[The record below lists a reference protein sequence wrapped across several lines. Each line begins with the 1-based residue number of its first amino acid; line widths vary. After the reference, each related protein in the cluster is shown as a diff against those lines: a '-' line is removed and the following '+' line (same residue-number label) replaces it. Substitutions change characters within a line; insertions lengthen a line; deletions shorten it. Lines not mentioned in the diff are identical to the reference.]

1 MPRCATLAKVKQA
14 AAFLILAMM
23 PALGAGLYPDLVLIN
38 GKIWTVNPAQ
48 PESEAVACLNGKIAA
63 VGSTAE
69 IRKLLGPHT
78 RVIDLHGKRVV
89 PGFNYAHVHFY
100 FGGFNLTSVRLRD
113 ARSQS
118 EFRDRIRD
126 FAAKQPSGRWI
137 TGGEW
142 DHESWSP
149 AQLPAKQLVDDA
161 TGDHPLFVQRLD
173 GHMGL
178 ANSLA
183 LKLAGI
189 TRETPDPPGGT
200 IVHNSSGE
208 PTGILKDAAME
219 PLPANNCTASPPC

>member
-1 MPRCATLAKVKQA
+1 
-14 AAFLILAMM
+14 MM
-23 PALGAGLYPDLVLIN
+23 PLSGAELSPNLVLIN
-38 GKIWTVNPAQ
+38 GKVWTVNPAQ
-48 PESEAVACLNGKIAA
+48 PEAEAVACLAGKIAA

-69 IRKLLGPHT
+69 IRKLIGPHT
-78 RVIDLHGKRVV
+78 RVVDLQGKRVV
-89 PGFNYAHVHFY
+89 PGFNDAHVHFY
-100 FGGFNLTSVRLRD
+100 SGGFNLTSVQLRD
-113 ARSQS
+113 AKSQV

-126 FAAKQPSGRWI
+126 FAAKQTPGRWI
-137 TGGEW
+137 LGGEW

-149 AQLPAKQLVDDA
+149 AQLPARQLVDEV

-200 IVHNSSGE
+200 IFTTH
-208 PTGILKDAAME
+208 M
-219 PLPANNCTASPPC
+219 ANPQGY